1 MGSVDFLGN
10 PMGLINDVS
19 SGLEGLVKRGNVGGL
34 FMNVAHGVS
43 DSAAKVS
50 TVSCQMEQLLQLSVL
65 RVTCSS
71 LRSTTLLDSFKL
83 NFKIL
88 ILLSGRHAFLLT
100 LVLRIWQYINDLLL
114 YCMHCS
120 SAFKTV
126 I

>member
-50 TVSCQMEQLLQLSVL
+50 QAVRSRNSF
-65 RVTCSS
+65 SS
-71 LRSTTLLDSFKL
+71 PG
-83 NFKIL
+83 N
-88 ILLSGRHAFLLT
+88 
-100 LVLRIWQYINDLLL
+100 
-114 YCMHCS
+114 
-120 SAFKTV
+120 SAT
-126 I
+126 

>member
-50 TVSCQMEQLLQLSVL
+50 TVGCQMEQLLQLSVF
-65 RVTCSS
+65 RYTCSS

-100 LVLRIWQYINDLLL
+100 LVLRI
-114 YCMHCS
+114 
-120 SAFKTV
+120 
-126 I
+126 

>member
-50 TVSCQMEQLLQLSVL
+50 KQRSITKLSVP
-65 RVTCSS
+65 
-71 LRSTTLLDSFKL
+71 
-83 NFKIL
+83 
-88 ILLSGRHAFLLT
+88 
-100 LVLRIWQYINDLLL
+100 LVLSNQTQPHNRPQTNLELQYMLPDN
-114 YCMHCS
+114 
-120 SAFKTV
+120 
-126 I
+126 

>member
-50 TVSCQMEQLLQLSVL
+50 TANSLPLTAEGAFVLCFADLFIPPLSQHQNKFYFANYRETSCIYE
-65 RVTCSS
+65 
-71 LRSTTLLDSFKL
+71 
-83 NFKIL
+83 
-88 ILLSGRHAFLLT
+88 
-100 LVLRIWQYINDLLL
+100 
-114 YCMHCS
+114 
-120 SAFKTV
+120 SATQ
-126 I
+126 

>member
-50 TVSCQMEQLLQLSVL
+50 FLLGLLSLINCPFIETVSLP
-65 RVTCSS
+65 
-71 LRSTTLLDSFKL
+71 
-83 NFKIL
+83 
-88 ILLSGRHAFLLT
+88 
-100 LVLRIWQYINDLLL
+100 
-114 YCMHCS
+114 
-120 SAFKTV
+120 
-126 I
+126 